1 MKLITVHTTVATH
14 DDARRM
20 ARAVVERK
28 LAACAQ
34 VWEIESF
41 YCWQGETK
49 HAPEWRVA
57 LKTTTDRYAALESA
71 IRELHTYEL
80 PDIHAVPIEQVSAEY
95 GAWVEAGSCG
105 E

>member
-1 MKLITVHTTVATH
+1 MKLITVYTSVATQ

-34 VWEIESF
+34 VCAIESF
-41 YCWQGETK
+41 YVWQGETRNE
-49 HAPEWRVA
+49 PEWRVA
-57 LKTTTDRYAALESA
+57 FKTTADRYGELESA
-71 IRELHTYEL
+71 IRELHPYEL
-80 PDIHAVPIEQVSAEY
+80 PDIHAVPIEQVWAEY
-95 GAWVEAGSCG
+95 GAWVEAGSRG